1 MVGSGQPLSS
11 TSSTVEFWSENEK
24 HRFTWERELLLFSS
38 KLLNN
43 LLSEANKCLANSIII
58 FSKRT
63 YLHTERAIW
72 LGNVGPTHDYHKI
85 RYIVLVHVGWVGF
98 LIKKMDGILLESVVP
113 AVDHLL
119 HLPPLPQ
126 QLQRHQARLIV
137 SVLRR
142 REWQSY
148 KQLHIQQHGDSYDII
163 VP

>member
-43 LLSEANKCLANSIII
+43 LLTDANKCLANSIII

-72 LGNVGPTHDYHKI
+72 LGNVGPAQDYHKI
-85 RYIVLVHVGWVGF
+85 RLIVLVHVVRVEF

-119 HLPPLPQ
+119 HLPPLSQ

>member
-24 HRFTWERELLLFSS
+24 HRFTWERTVIVFFKTS
-38 KLLNN
+38 KQPFIRR
-43 LLSEANKCLANSIII
+43 KCLANSIII

-72 LGNVGPTHDYHKI
+72 LGNVGPAHDYHKI
-85 RYIVLVHVGWVGF
+85 GFIVLVHVGWVEF

-119 HLPPLPQ
+119 HLPALSQ

-142 REWQSY
+142 REWQSN

>member
-24 HRFTWERELLLFSS
+24 HRFTWERTVIVFFS

-43 LLSEANKCLANSIII
+43 LLTDANKCLANSIII

-85 RYIVLVHVGWVGF
+85 RLVVLVHVGWVGF